1 MITLTC
7 TRHHADYAMLTIFRY
22 QALWR
27 QSQFNNVKDFA
38 KTSGEY
44 LTVRLF
50 NCLLAEVEYLF
61 ERKLDNRNPSK
72 IPNKSAKINIKM
84 SHAQGIA
91 FYRMLL
97 TLPLSADDYYLMQ
110 IRNRWIEI
118 IDQQIL
124 KL

>member
-22 QALWR
+22 QAMWR
-27 QSQFNNVKDFA
+27 QSQLINVKDYPKA
-38 KTSGEY
+38 SGEY

-50 NCLLAEVEYLF
+50 NCLLADVEYLF
-61 ERKLDNRNPSK
+61 ERKLDVKNPNPK
-72 IPNKSAKINIKM
+72 TNKAKINIKM

-97 TLPLSADDYYLMQ
+97 TLPLTASDIYLLQ
-110 IRNRWIEI
+110 IRNHWIEI
-118 IDQQIL
+118 LDQQIL

>member
-7 TRHHADYAMLTIFRY
+7 TRQHADYAMVTIFRY

-27 QSQFNNVKDFA
+27 QTQLINVKDYPKA
-38 KTSGEY
+38 SGEY

-50 NCLLAEVEYLF
+50 NCLLAEVEYMF
-61 ERKLDNRNPSK
+61 DKKLDIRNPNK
-72 IPNKSAKINIKM
+72 IGNSCGKINIKM

-97 TLPLSADDYYLMQ
+97 TLPLTADDIYLLQ
-110 IRNRWIEI
+110 IRNHWIEI
-118 IDQQIL
+118 LDQQIL
-124 KL
+124 KM